1 MVYVYENI
9 HFFFSFYVLAPLKY
23 PKSLS
28 FSTTLET
35 ASSASF
41 FSMASLLKFGH
52 FGTHFDCM
60 GKTFPLEN
68 CERNG
73 VAFDVHMVRGREVS
87 PDDIDLAKVQADQRC
102 ADAD

>member
-1 MVYVYENI
+1 MKINLTYKTAASVVEQ
-9 HFFFSFYVLAPLKY
+9 VLHLD
-23 PKSLS
+23 
-28 FSTTLET
+28 
-35 ASSASF
+35 
-41 FSMASLLKFGH
+41 SMASLLKFGH